1 MAFDFPQLDISIE
14 FSVYFNSI
22 DYTIKVVI
30 VVKIKERVVV
40 TR

>member
-22 DYTIKVVI
+22 TQCKVVI
-30 VVKIKERVVV
+30 VVKIRKEWL
-40 TR
+40 